1 MQRNNTTL
9 RYLLKL
15 FSFVIVHI
23 YNKFWTIDT
32 IKDVDVL
39 SGALEALGVRAD
51 FRARLELTAPWG
63 FDGERRGL
71 PFYAV
76 VRGTC
81 WLEVPGSGEPLHLMP
96 GDFAFLPHGGA
107 HVMRDSRTTRAVPFE
122 ELAAVD
128 TGDIVLRAGGGGAVT
143 AITSGSFLV
152 SNDDEHDP
160 LLSALPQ
167 VIHLSRDGSSA
178 RADAALHLLVA
189 ELAATEPAGETIS
202 RRLAEALFAIGVR
215 GQLGIAGGWLKAVA
229 DPQIGHA
236 IALMHASPHEP
247 WTIESLATRLGISR
261 AGFAA
266 RFHAVTG
273 EPPLTYLT
281 RYRMRRAA
289 KQLRSTTLPMAE
301 IARAAAYENEAAF
314 NNAFKRTMGVAPGKY
329 RRGAEPGTRAA
340 VRPKRERRETA
351 APPKRDWWFI
361 D

>member
-1 MQRNNTTL
+1 M
-9 RYLLKL
+9 
-15 FSFVIVHI
+15 
-23 YNKFWTIDT
+23 
-32 IKDVDVL
+32 DVL

-63 FDGERRGL
+63 FDGDRRGL

-81 WLEVPGSGEPLHLMP
+81 WLEVPALGEPLHLMP

-107 HVMRDSRTTRAVPFE
+107 HVLRDSRTTRAVPFE

-128 TGDIVLRAGGGGAVT
+128 TGDGVLRAGGGGAGT
-143 AITSGSFLV
+143 TLAAGSFLV
-152 SNDDEHDP
+152 ANDDEHDP

-167 VIHLSRDGSSA
+167 AIHFSRDGSSA

-189 ELAATEPAGETIS
+189 ELAATEPAGEAIA

-289 KQLRSTTLPMAE
+289 KQLRSTAVPISE
-301 IARAAAYENEAAF
+301 IARAAGYENEAAF
-314 NNAFKRTMGVAPGKY
+314 NTAFRRTIGIAPGKY
-329 RRGAEPGTRAA
+329 RRGGEPGARPAA
-340 VRPKRERRETA
+340 RPKRDRREPVA
-351 APPKRDWWFI
+351 ASPKRDWWFI